1 MKKNKDTRKIWLV
14 EHPLHQYNED
24 VKDVARRENL
34 KIIDAKFD
42 IHKDLVVGNAPK
54 LTKKKVAKV
63 EAKKEA

>member
-24 VKDVARRENL
+24 VKELARRENL

-42 IHKDLVVGNAPK
+42 INKDLLADKAPK
-54 LTKKKVAKV
+54 ITKKKVTKLEV
-63 EAKKEA
+63 KKDA